1 MDGKACVSSVG
12 TPTDNNLEKLELSLR
27 VLISILTSKA
37 VSLFPPAP
45 RCVEHLLYVLFTLFI
60 SRISLLG
67 CLEAEDLVLELANG
81 PGLGEA
87 ERLGGLLH
95 GTDHRRRATDE
106 DLDVGGRGREALL

>member
-1 MDGKACVSSVG
+1 LG
-12 TPTDNNLEKLELSLR
+12 KLELSLR

-37 VSLFPPAP
+37 VSPFPPTP
-45 RCVEHLLYVLFTLFI
+45 RCVDHLLYVLFTLFV
-60 SRISLLG
+60 SRVSLLD
-67 CLEAEDLVLELANG
+67 CLEAEDLVLELADG

-95 GTDHRRRATDE
+95 GADHGRRATDE

>member
-1 MDGKACVSSVG
+1 MG
-12 TPTDNNLEKLELSLR
+12 KLEVFLK

-45 RCVEHLLYVLFTLFI
+45 RCVELLLYVLFTLFV
-60 SRISLLG
+60 SRVSFSNR
-67 CLEAEDLVLELANG
+67 LEAEDLVLELADG
-81 PGLGEA
+81 PGLCEA

-95 GTDHRRRATDE
+95 GTDHGRRATDE

>member
-1 MDGKACVSSVG
+1 MG
-12 TPTDNNLEKLELSLR
+12 KLELFLK

-45 RCVEHLLYVLFTLFI
+45 RCVELLLYVLFTLFV
-60 SRISLLG
+60 SHVSFSNR
-67 CLEAEDLVLELANG
+67 LEAEDLVLELADR

-95 GTDHRRRATDE
+95 GTDHRRGTANE
-106 DLDVGGRGREALL
+106 DLDVSCRGGEKVL

>member
-1 MDGKACVSSVG
+1 MG
-12 TPTDNNLEKLELSLR
+12 KLEVFLK

-45 RCVEHLLYVLFTLFI
+45 RCVELLLYVLFTLFV
-60 SRISLLG
+60 SHVSFSNR
-67 CLEAEDLVLELANG
+67 LEAEDLVLELADR

-95 GTDHRRRATDE
+95 GADHGRRATE
-106 DLDVGGRGREALL
+106 ENLNIGSGGGQTLL